1 MLTKLFGFDPKNT
14 TVRTEIIAGLTTFL
28 TMAYIL
34 AVNPAILGDV
44 GMDKGALF
52 TTTALISAIAT
63 LLMAVVAKLP
73 FALAPGMGLNAFF
86 AYTICLAM
94 GYSWQFALTAVF
106 LEGVIFILLTVTN
119 LREMMVYCLSD
130 SIKNAISVGIG
141 MFIAYIGLQNA
152 GIIVGNN
159 ATQVTLGDICAA
171 TPILTIAGTIIT
183 AVLLV
188 KNIKGAALLIGILL
202 ITIIGIPC
210 GITTMQGVIST
221 PPSIEPI
228 FCKIEWSNIFT
239 TDMLLVVCTL
249 LFLDLFDTMGTLIGV
264 CNKANIYT
272 PDGKIPRLKQAF
284 LVDALAT
291 TLGAVMGTSTVTTFA
306 ESATGVSEGGRSG
319 LTAFVTAMCFLVAL
333 VFAPLFLSIPSA
345 ATAPVLILVG
355 VMMMGSVTKIDFT
368 NFADAVP
375 AFVCIIF
382 MPLSYSISNGIL
394 FGHLAFVAINLCSGN
409 HKRVTTGMIVLAII
423 FLLRF
428 LL

>member
-34 AVNPAILGDV
+34 AVNPAILGDA

-63 LLMAVVAKLP
+63 LLMAVIAKLP

-159 ATQVTLGDICAA
+159 ATQVTLGDIGAA
-171 TPILTIAGTIIT
+171 TPILAIAGTIIT

-188 KNIKGAALLIGILL
+188 KNIKGALLIGILL
-202 ITIIGIPC
+202 VTIIGIPC

>member
-34 AVNPAILGDV
+34 AVNPAILGDA

-63 LLMAVVAKLP
+63 LLMAVIAKLP

-152 GIIVGNN
+152 DIIVGNS
-159 ATQVTLGDICAA
+159 ATQVTLGDIGAA
-171 TPILTIAGTIIT
+171 TPILAIAGTIIT

-188 KNIKGAALLIGILL
+188 KNVKGALLIGILL
-202 ITIIGIPC
+202 VTIIGIPC

-284 LVDALAT
+284 LVDAIAT
-291 TLGAVMGTSTVTTFA
+291 TLGSLMGTSTVTTFA

>member
-34 AVNPAILGDV
+34 AVNPAILGDA

-63 LLMAVVAKLP
+63 LLMAVIAKLP

-152 GIIVGNN
+152 GIIVGNS
-159 ATQVTLGDICAA
+159 ATQVTLGDIGAA
-171 TPILTIAGTIIT
+171 TPILAIAGTIIT

-188 KNIKGAALLIGILL
+188 KNIKGALLIGILL
-202 ITIIGIPC
+202 VTIIGIPC

>member
-1 MLTKLFGFDPKNT
+1 MLTKLFGFDPKST
-14 TVRTEIIAGLTTFL
+14 TVRTEIVAGLTTFL

-52 TTTALISAIAT
+52 TTTALIAAIAT
-63 LLMAVVAKLP
+63 LMMAVIAKLP

-106 LEGVIFILLTVTN
+106 VEGILFILLTVTN
-119 LREMMVYCLSD
+119 LREMIVYCLSD

-159 ATQVTLGDICAA
+159 ATQVALGDLGSA
-171 TPILTIAGTIIT
+171 TPILAVIGTIIT

-188 KNIKGAALLIGILL
+188 KNVKGALLIGILL
-202 ITIIGIPC
+202 ITVIGIPF
-210 GITTMQGVIST
+210 GVTTMQGVIST

-228 FCKIEWSNIFT
+228 FCKLEWNNIFT
-239 TDMLLVVCTL
+239 TDMLIVVLTL
-249 LFLDLFDTMGTLIGV
+249 LFLDLFDTIGTLIGV

-284 LVDALAT
+284 LVDAIAT

-306 ESATGVSEGGRSG
+306 ESATGVSVGGRSG
-319 LTAFVTAMCFLVAL
+319 LTAFVTAMCFFVAL
-333 VFAPLFLSIPSA
+333 IFAPLFLSIPSA

-355 VMMMGSVTKIDFT
+355 VMMMGSVTKIDFE

-375 AFVCIIF
+375 AFICIIF
-382 MPLSYSISNGIL
+382 MPLSYSISNGII
-394 FGHLAFVAINLCSGN
+394 FGHLAYVAINLCSGN
-409 HKRVTTGMIVLAII
+409 HKRVSTGMIVLAVI

>member
-34 AVNPAILGDV
+34 AVNPAILGDA
-44 GMDKGALF
+44 GMDRGALF

-63 LLMAVVAKLP
+63 LLMAVIAKLP

-159 ATQVTLGDICAA
+159 ATQVTLGDIGAA
-171 TPILTIAGTIIT
+171 TPILAIAGTIIT

-188 KNIKGAALLIGILL
+188 KNIKGALLIGILL
-202 ITIIGIPC
+202 VTIIGIPC

-221 PPSIEPI
+221 LPSIEPI

-306 ESATGVSEGGRSG
+306 ESAIGVSEGGRSG

>member
-34 AVNPAILGDV
+34 AVNPAILGDA

-63 LLMAVVAKLP
+63 LLMAVIAKLP

-106 LEGVIFILLTVTN
+106 IEGIIFILLTVTN
-119 LREMMVYCLSD
+119 LREMIVYCLSD

-159 ATQVTLGDICAA
+159 ATQVTLGDIGTA
-171 TPILTIAGTIIT
+171 TPILAIAGTIIT

-188 KNIKGAALLIGILL
+188 KNVKGALLIGILL

>member
-34 AVNPAILGDV
+34 AVNPAILGDA

-63 LLMAVVAKLP
+63 LLMAVIAKLP

-106 LEGVIFILLTVTN
+106 IEGIIFILLTVTN
-119 LREMMVYCLSD
+119 LREMIVYCLSD

-159 ATQVTLGDICAA
+159 ATQVTLGDIGAA
-171 TPILTIAGTIIT
+171 TPILAIAGTIIT

-188 KNIKGAALLIGILL
+188 KNVKGALLIGILL
-202 ITIIGIPC
+202 VTIIGIPC

>member
-34 AVNPAILGDV
+34 AVNPAILGDA

-63 LLMAVVAKLP
+63 LLMAVIAKLP

-119 LREMMVYCLSD
+119 LREMIVYCLSD

-159 ATQVTLGDICAA
+159 ATQVTLGDIGAA
-171 TPILTIAGTIIT
+171 TPILAIAGTIIT

-188 KNIKGAALLIGILL
+188 KNVKGALLIGILL

-423 FLLRF
+423 FLLKF

>member
-34 AVNPAILGDV
+34 AVNPAILGDA

-63 LLMAVVAKLP
+63 LLMAVIAKLP

-106 LEGVIFILLTVTN
+106 IEGIIFILLTVTN
-119 LREMMVYCLSD
+119 LREMIVYCLSD

-159 ATQVTLGDICAA
+159 ATQVTLGDIGAA
-171 TPILTIAGTIIT
+171 TPILAIAGTIIT

-188 KNIKGAALLIGILL
+188 KNIKGALLIGILL

-319 LTAFVTAMCFLVAL
+319 LTAFVTAMCFLIAL

>member
-34 AVNPAILGDV
+34 AVNPAILGDA

-63 LLMAVVAKLP
+63 LLMAVIAKLP

-159 ATQVTLGDICAA
+159 ATQVTLGDIGAA
-171 TPILTIAGTIIT
+171 TPILAIAGTIIT

-188 KNIKGAALLIGILL
+188 KNVKGALLIGILL

-284 LVDALAT
+284 LVDAIAT

-319 LTAFVTAMCFLVAL
+319 LTAFVTAMCFLIAL

>member
-34 AVNPAILGDV
+34 AVNPAILGDA

-63 LLMAVVAKLP
+63 LLMAVIAKLP

-159 ATQVTLGDICAA
+159 ATQVTLGDIGAA
-171 TPILTIAGTIIT
+171 TPILAIAGTIIT

-188 KNIKGAALLIGILL
+188 KNIKGALLIGILL

-291 TLGAVMGTSTVTTFA
+291 TLGSLMGTSTVTTFA

>member
-34 AVNPAILGDV
+34 AVNPAILGDA

-63 LLMAVVAKLP
+63 LLMAVIAKLP

-159 ATQVTLGDICAA
+159 ATQVTLGDIGAA
-171 TPILTIAGTIIT
+171 TPILAIAGTIIT

-188 KNIKGAALLIGILL
+188 KNVKGALLIGILL

>member
-63 LLMAVVAKLP
+63 LLMAVIAKLP

-106 LEGVIFILLTVTN
+106 IEGIIFILLTVTN
-119 LREMMVYCLSD
+119 LREMIVYCLSD

-159 ATQVTLGDICAA
+159 ATQVTLGDIGAA
-171 TPILTIAGTIIT
+171 TPILAIAGTIIT

-188 KNIKGAALLIGILL
+188 KNVKGALLIGILL

-272 PDGKIPRLKQAF
+272 PDGRIPRLKQAF

>member
-34 AVNPAILGDV
+34 AVNPAILGDA

-63 LLMAVVAKLP
+63 LLMAVIAKLP

-106 LEGVIFILLTVTN
+106 IEGIIFILLTVTN
-119 LREMMVYCLSD
+119 LREMIVYCLSD

-159 ATQVTLGDICAA
+159 ATQVTLGDIGAA
-171 TPILTIAGTIIT
+171 TPILAIAGTIIT

-188 KNIKGAALLIGILL
+188 KNIKGALLIGILL

-306 ESATGVSEGGRSG
+306 ESATGGSEGGRSG

>member
-119 LREMMVYCLSD
+119 LREMIVYCLSD

-159 ATQVTLGDICAA
+159 ATQVTLGDIGAA
-171 TPILTIAGTIIT
+171 TPILAIAGTIIT

-188 KNIKGAALLIGILL
+188 KNVKGALLIGILL
-202 ITIIGIPC
+202 VTIIGIPC

>member
-34 AVNPAILGDV
+34 AVNPAILGDA

-63 LLMAVVAKLP
+63 LLMAVIAKLP

-119 LREMMVYCLSD
+119 LREMIVYCLSD

-159 ATQVTLGDICAA
+159 ATQVTLGDIGAA
-171 TPILTIAGTIIT
+171 TPILAIAGTIIT

-188 KNIKGAALLIGILL
+188 KNVKGALLIGILL

-284 LVDALAT
+284 LVDAIAT
-291 TLGAVMGTSTVTTFA
+291 TLGSLMGTSTVTTFA

-333 VFAPLFLSIPSA
+333 IFAPLFLSIPSA

>member
-34 AVNPAILGDV
+34 AVNPAILGDA

-106 LEGVIFILLTVTN
+106 IEGIIFILLTVTN
-119 LREMMVYCLSD
+119 LREMIVYCLSD

-159 ATQVTLGDICAA
+159 ATQVTLGDIGAA
-171 TPILTIAGTIIT
+171 TPILAIAGTIIT

-188 KNIKGAALLIGILL
+188 KNVKGALLIGILL

-284 LVDALAT
+284 LVDAIAT
-291 TLGAVMGTSTVTTFA
+291 TLGSLMGTSTVTTFA

-355 VMMMGSVTKIDFT
+355 VMMMGPVTKIDFT

-375 AFVCIIF
+375 AFICIIF